1 MYTNLHLKGSTLNY
15 GQEYLRDVMAGAITF
30 NEAEIK
36 LVREPRNQYD
46 ANAVAVW
53 WKGEGEVKARK
64 LGYVDKKQAVVV
76 ARCMD
81 NGGRVSIRSG
91 HISGT
96 ADTNYGL
103 YLGDEVLFWKDIKA
117 RLAQKRM

>member
-1 MYTNLHLKGSTLNY
+1 MFTNLHLKGSTLHY
-15 GQEYLRDVMAGAITF
+15 GQEYLQDVMAGAIAF
-30 NEAEIK
+30 NESEIK
-36 LVREPRNQYD
+36 LIREPRNRYD
-46 ANAVAVW
+46 ANAIAVW
-53 WKGEGEVKARK
+53 WKGDGEARK

-91 HISGT
+91 HISGS

-103 YLGDEVLFWKDIKA
+103 YLGAEVLFWKDIKA
-117 RLAQKRM
+117 RSTQKRM